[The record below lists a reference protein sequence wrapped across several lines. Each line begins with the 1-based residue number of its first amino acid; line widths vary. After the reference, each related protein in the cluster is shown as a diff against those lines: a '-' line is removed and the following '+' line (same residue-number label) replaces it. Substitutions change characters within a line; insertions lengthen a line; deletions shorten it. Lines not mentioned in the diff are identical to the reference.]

1 MSSTSDMSD
10 EGQSGFYMNN
20 ICSEGLFESYNDNYI
35 NSSYIDNNYET
46 FDNEQK
52 DKSIDIFFLDKKT
65 KNEYSYCEDNIYLKK
80 IDHLNE
86 IKPQK
91 EKEKNNLKKKIHDK
105 TEQGNIRSKIKNHF
119 HNFIIKF
126 LNEKIKENNDGKQ
139 IVKFRQ
145 INYKTTN
152 IRNREENKKLIEA
165 KLKEIFKYDISSKF
179 KYKSNDQNLKTLNAI
194 YHNPKLKK
202 YLDMKYEEFYTK
214 LFLKDEHPST
224 VSSKVEYFCD
234 FIKNERKRVLK
245 KIELN
250 EDSFLDKLINLK
262 DFDDY
267 LDIIKKE
274 ANKYIEFYKN
284 LDYEKIEFYKKR
296 KQKTPVFY
304 IN

>member
-91 EKEKNNLKKKIHDK
+91 KKEKNNLKTKKHDK

-119 HNFIIKF
+119 HKFIIKF

-139 IVKFRQ
+139 IVKFRK
-145 INYKTTN
+145 INYKKTN
-152 IRNREENKKLIEA
+152 IRSREENKKLIEA

-202 YLDMKYEEFYTK
+202 YLDMTYEEFYTK

-224 VSSKVEYFCD
+224 VDSKVEYFCD
-234 FIKNERKRVLK
+234 FIKELKNKELK
-245 KIELN
+245 KINLN
-250 EDSFLDKLINLK
+250 EENISDNQTIIIENYLNIINKAAK
-262 DFDDY
+262 D
-267 LDIIKKE
+267 
-274 ANKYIEFYKN
+274 
-284 LDYEKIEFYKKR
+284 
-296 KQKTPVFY
+296 Y
-304 IN
+304 INYYKSGKKKK

>member
-119 HNFIIKF
+119 HKFIIKF

-139 IVKFRQ
+139 IVKFRK
-145 INYKTTN
+145 INYKKTN
-152 IRNREENKKLIEA
+152 IRSREENKKLIEA

-179 KYKSNDQNLKTLNAI
+179 KNKSNDQNLKTLNAI

-202 YLDMKYEEFYTK
+202 YLDMTYEEFYTK

-224 VSSKVEYFCD
+224 VDSKVEYFCD
-234 FIKNERKRVLK
+234 FIKELKNKELK
-245 KIELN
+245 KINLN
-250 EDSFLDKLINLK
+250 EENISDNQTIIIENYLNIINKVAK
-262 DFDDY
+262 DY
-267 LDIIKKE
+267 INYYKSGKKK
-274 ANKYIEFYKN
+274 NKNKKF
-284 LDYEKIEFYKKR
+284 KIENYKK
-296 KQKTPVFY
+296 
-304 IN
+304 

>member
-139 IVKFRQ
+139 IVKFRK
-145 INYKTTN
+145 INYKKTN
-152 IRNREENKKLIEA
+152 IRSREENKKLIEA

-202 YLDMKYEEFYTK
+202 YLDMTYEEFYTK

-224 VSSKVEYFCD
+224 VDSKVEYFCD
-234 FIKNERKRVLK
+234 FIKELKNKELK
-245 KIELN
+245 KINLN
-250 EDSFLDKLINLK
+250 EENISDNQTIIIENYLNIINKVAK
-262 DFDDY
+262 DY
-267 LDIIKKE
+267 INYYKSGKKKK
-274 ANKYIEFYKN
+274 NKNKKF
-284 LDYEKIEFYKKR
+284 KIENYTK
-296 KQKTPVFY
+296 
-304 IN
+304 

>member
-119 HNFIIKF
+119 HKFIIEF
-126 LNEKIKENNDGKQ
+126 LNEQIKENNDGKQ
-139 IVKFRQ
+139 IVKFRK
-145 INYKTTN
+145 INYKTIN
-152 IRNREENKKLIEA
+152 IRNRKENKELIEG
-165 KLKEIFKYDISSKF
+165 KIKEIFKYDISSKF

-202 YLDMKYEEFYTK
+202 YLDMTYEEFYTK

-234 FIKNERKRVLK
+234 FIKNERKRGLN

-296 KQKTPVFY
+296 KQKTPFFY

>member
-145 INYKTTN
+145 INYKSTN
-152 IRNREENKKLIEA
+152 IRSREENKKLIEA

-202 YLDMKYEEFYTK
+202 YLDMTYEEFYTK

-224 VSSKVEYFCD
+224 VSTKVEYFCD
-234 FIKNERKRVLK
+234 FIKELKNKELK
-245 KIELN
+245 KINLN
-250 EDSFLDKLINLK
+250 EENISDNQTIIIENYLNIINKAAK
-262 DFDDY
+262 DY
-267 LDIIKKE
+267 INYYKSGKKK
-274 ANKYIEFYKN
+274 NKNKKF
-284 LDYEKIEFYKKR
+284 KIENYK
-296 KQKTPVFY
+296 
-304 IN
+304 

>member
-35 NSSYIDNNYET
+35 NSSYIDNNFEI

-65 KNEYSYCEDNIYLKK
+65 KNEYSYCDDNIYLKK

-86 IKPQK
+86 TKPQK
-91 EKEKNNLKKKIHDK
+91 EKEKNNLKKKTHDK

-119 HNFIIKF
+119 HKFIIKF

-145 INYKTTN
+145 INYKSTN
-152 IRNREENKKLIEA
+152 IRSREENKKLIEA

-202 YLDMKYEEFYTK
+202 YLDMTYEEFYTK

-234 FIKNERKRVLK
+234 FIKELKNKELK
-245 KIELN
+245 KINLN
-250 EDSFLDKLINLK
+250 EENISDNQTIIIENYLNIINKAAK
-262 DFDDY
+262 DY
-267 LDIIKKE
+267 INYYKSGKKK
-274 ANKYIEFYKN
+274 NKNKKF
-284 LDYEKIEFYKKR
+284 KIENYKK
-296 KQKTPVFY
+296 
-304 IN
+304 

>member
-202 YLDMKYEEFYTK
+202 YLDMTYEEFYTK

-224 VSSKVEYFCD
+224 VDSKVEYFCD
-234 FIKNERKRVLK
+234 FIKKLKNKELK
-245 KIELN
+245 KINLN
-250 EDSFLDKLINLK
+250 EENISDNQTIIIENYLNIINKVAK
-262 DFDDY
+262 DY
-267 LDIIKKE
+267 INYYKSGKNKNKNKK
-274 ANKYIEFYKN
+274 F
-284 LDYEKIEFYKKR
+284 KIENY
-296 KQKTPVFY
+296 
-304 IN
+304 

>member
-52 DKSIDIFFLDKKT
+52 DKSINIFFSDEKT
-65 KNEYSYCEDNIYLKK
+65 KNEYSCCDDNIYQKK
-80 IDHLNE
+80 IDYLN
-86 IKPQK
+86 KKKSQK
-91 EKEKNNLKKKIHDK
+91 KKEKNNLKTKKHDK

-119 HNFIIKF
+119 HKFIIKF

-145 INYKTTN
+145 INYKSTN
-152 IRNREENKKLIEA
+152 IRSREENKKLIEA

-179 KYKSNDQNLKTLNAI
+179 KYKSDDQNLKTLNAI

-202 YLDMKYEEFYTK
+202 YLDMTYEEFYTK

-234 FIKNERKRVLK
+234 FIKNLKNKELK
-245 KIELN
+245 KINLN
-250 EDSFLDKLINLK
+250 EENISDNQTIIIENYLNIINKAAK
-262 DFDDY
+262 DY
-267 LDIIKKE
+267 INYYKSGKKK
-274 ANKYIEFYKN
+274 NKNKKF
-284 LDYEKIEFYKKR
+284 KIENYK
-296 KQKTPVFY
+296 
-304 IN
+304 

>member
-119 HNFIIKF
+119 HKFIIKF

-139 IVKFRQ
+139 IVKFRK
-145 INYKTTN
+145 INYKKTN
-152 IRNREENKKLIEA
+152 IRSREENKKLIEA

-202 YLDMKYEEFYTK
+202 YLDMTYEEFYTK

-224 VSSKVEYFCD
+224 VDSKVEYFCD
-234 FIKNERKRVLK
+234 FIKELKNKELK
-245 KIELN
+245 KINLN
-250 EDSFLDKLINLK
+250 EENISDNQTIIIENYLNIINKAAK
-262 DFDDY
+262 D
-267 LDIIKKE
+267 
-274 ANKYIEFYKN
+274 
-284 LDYEKIEFYKKR
+284 
-296 KQKTPVFY
+296 Y
-304 IN
+304 INYYKSGKKKK

>member
-91 EKEKNNLKKKIHDK
+91 EKEKNNLKTKKHDK

-119 HNFIIKF
+119 HKFIIKF

-145 INYKTTN
+145 INYKSTN
-152 IRNREENKKLIEA
+152 IRSREENKKLIEA

-179 KYKSNDQNLKTLNAI
+179 KYKSDDQNLKTLNAI

-202 YLDMKYEEFYTK
+202 YLDMTYEEFYTK

-234 FIKNERKRVLK
+234 FIKNLKNKELK
-245 KIELN
+245 KINLN
-250 EDSFLDKLINLK
+250 EENISDNQTIIIENYLNIINKAAK
-262 DFDDY
+262 D
-267 LDIIKKE
+267 
-274 ANKYIEFYKN
+274 
-284 LDYEKIEFYKKR
+284 
-296 KQKTPVFY
+296 Y
-304 IN
+304 INYYKSGKNKNKNKKFKIKNYK